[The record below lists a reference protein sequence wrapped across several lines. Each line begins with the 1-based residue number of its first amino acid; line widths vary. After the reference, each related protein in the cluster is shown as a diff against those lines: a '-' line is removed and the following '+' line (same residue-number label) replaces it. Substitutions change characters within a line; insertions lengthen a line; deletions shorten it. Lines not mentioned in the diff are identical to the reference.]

1 MLTTEDG
8 GPVLGSIG
16 PARLVA
22 ALLAT
27 AIVALAVAAPSAQ
40 AGVHK
45 GNYTCYQYGSYYWG
59 YFEVKGKNKYEIAGG
74 KGKFKLKKGKKLV
87 FKSGSLK
94 KWGWKGK
101 YSSGRSLGG
110 EKEWQIDLIDRK
122 NGIKINCYD

>member
-1 MLTTEDG
+1 MRLKGARITVA
-8 GPVLGSIG
+8 VL
-16 PARLVA
+16 AV
-22 ALLAT
+22 
-27 AIVALAVAAPSAQ
+27 VALCLAVLAPAAG
-40 AGVHK
+40 AGVHR
-45 GNYTCYQYGSYYWG
+45 GNYTCYQAGSLYWG
-59 YFEVKGKNKYEIAGG
+59 YFEVKGKNRYEIAGG
-74 KGKFKLKKGKKLV
+74 KGKFKKKGKKLV